1 MKKTIITFVIALFTG
16 FCATSQTKFD
26 LPQDIKLKTESDYVK
41 YENDIVSATKW
52 LEETDLDKETDK
64 RKQID
69 AFVINWVSG
78 TPTITVEMNSSIM
91 KLYGKNN
98 ELLVLYMGS
107 YSSYFIENKNAD
119 KTSAIKAGLVSMIN
133 VYKKGISIKKNKE
146 MEKVIEALD
155 QNKLDEYITKNFG

>member
-1 MKKTIITFVIALFTG
+1 MKKTILTFAIVLFTTIG
-16 FCATSQTKFD
+16 VTSQTKFD
-26 LPQDIKLKTESDYVK
+26 LPQNIELKTESDYVK
-41 YENDIVSATKW
+41 YENDIVSAVKW

-69 AFVINWVSG
+69 AFVIKWVSG

-107 YSSYFIENKNAD
+107 YSAYFLENKNTD
-119 KTSAIKAGLVSMIN
+119 KTAAIKAGIVSMIN
-133 VYKKGISIKKNKE
+133 VYKKDISIKKNKE
-146 MEKVIEALD
+146 MDKAIEAFD
-155 QNKLDEYITKNFG
+155 QNKLDEYIGKNFG